1 VSIRVAPGQSFE
13 AQWQHLAT
21 GLVGTAG
28 VRIDDGQGATVLAR
42 TTSGIIES
50 PAGSGIYTATGL
62 VAPSTAG
69 QYWVVWDAGSFSP
82 GLVASE
88 ELVVTATAFSPT
100 IPSTPTSYTAQ
111 EIVDAALKMS
121 RRPPQTQNRADA
133 LFYLNEIYT
142 SLLSGETDYSF
153 LEVSGTH
160 TLSAGTTVVNLN
172 GGAGTL
178 QANLGAPV
186 QRVLALRNNSEP
198 WPPLRQFSDRMELDR
213 WAGGSVDQPVVT
225 GTPVAWTHINDSQ
238 LLVWPTPDQ
247 AVTLGVVAKIQV
259 VRVALTDG
267 LLIPAAWQARILVPY
282 IASKMWA
289 QFSGG
294 EARNESAFHMRDFES
309 ARREFDQTFAA
320 APAQS
325 VSLWW
330 GGNEW
335 EGYFG

>member
-1 VSIRVAPGQSFE
+1 MIVTAPSVSVEAVAQGFP
-13 AQWQHLAT
+13 T
-21 GLVGTAG
+21 GLVGTLG
-28 VRIDDGQGATVLAR
+28 VRVLDGQGATTIAR
-42 TTSGIIES
+42 TTSGILET
-50 PAGSGIYTATGL
+50 PASSGIYTATFT
-62 VAPSTAG
+62 APATAG
-69 QYWVVWDAGSFSP
+69 QYVVVWDDGTTF
-82 GLVASE
+82 ASE
-88 ELVVTATAFSPT
+88 QLQVTATAFSPT

-111 EIVDAALKMS
+111 EIVDMALKMS
-121 RRPPQTQNRADA
+121 RRPSSAGNRTDA
-133 LFYLNEIYT
+133 LFWLNEIYT

-153 LEVSGTH
+153 METSGTH
-160 TLSAGTTVVNLN
+160 VLPAGTTTVTIN

-178 QANLGAPV
+178 QASLGAPL
-186 QRVLALRNNSEP
+186 QRVLALRNNSEA
-198 WPPLRQFSDRMELDR
+198 WPPFRQFSNRMELDR
-213 WAGGSVDQPVVT
+213 WAGGSVDEPVVS
-225 GTPVAWTHINDSQ
+225 GPPVGWTHVNDSQ
-238 LLVWPTPDQ
+238 LLLWPRADKN
-247 AVTLGVVAKIQV
+247 VTLGVVAKIQAS
-259 VRVALTDG
+259 RVELADG

>member
-1 VSIRVAPGQSFE
+1 MIVTAPSVSVEAVAEGF
-13 AQWQHLAT
+13 AT
-21 GLVGTAG
+21 GLVGTIG
-28 VRIDDGQGATVLAR
+28 VRVLDGQGGTTLAR
-42 TTSGIIES
+42 TTSGILET
-50 PAGSGIYTATGL
+50 PAASGIYTATFT
-62 VAPSTAG
+62 APATAG
-69 QYWVVWDAGSFSP
+69 QYVVVWDDGVQF
-82 GLVASE
+82 ASE
-88 ELVVTATAFSPT
+88 QLQVTATAFSPT

-111 EIVDAALKMS
+111 EVVDAALKMS
-121 RRPPQTQNRADA
+121 RRPLQAQNRTDA

-142 SLLSGETDYSF
+142 SMLSGETDYSF

-160 TLSAGTTVVNLN
+160 TLPAGTTVVNLN

-178 QANLGAPV
+178 QASLGAPV

-225 GTPVAWTHINDSQ
+225 GTPVAWTHINDNQ

-247 AVTLGVVAKIQV
+247 AVTLGVVAKIQA
-259 VRVALTDG
+259 VRVALADG
-267 LLIPAAWQARILVPY
+267 LLIPAAWQSRILVPY